1 MSQADDDYDEWD
13 EDLDDDEKLQL
24 QPLEVFSN

>member
-1 MSQADDDYDEWD
+1 MSQVDDDYDEWD